1 MSELDD
7 FLSEAVA
14 SHVQALDAFHNGD
27 PTPYEDMWSTGDPV
41 TLFPPEGPAK
51 SGREEV
57 SQTFRSVS
65 SRFSKGTPGSVELV
79 AAGVSGDL
87 AYTVAWE
94 RASVS
99 WEGGPVEP
107 STLRVTHIYRR
118 EDGEWK
124 IVHLHGGGGPA
135 LDHLV
140 GTRNRFGDRVATDQS
155 PPAEPSTE

>member
-57 SQTFRSVS
+57 SQTFRSVC
-65 SRFSKGTPGSVELV
+65 RGSPK
-79 AAGVSGDL
+79 A
-87 AYTVAWE
+87 
-94 RASVS
+94 
-99 WEGGPVEP
+99 
-107 STLRVTHIYRR
+107 RR
-118 EDGEWK
+118 E
-124 IVHLHGGGGPA
+124 VSNSSPQA
-135 LDHLV
+135 SA
-140 GTRNRFGDRVATDQS
+140 ATWHTQLRGS
-155 PPAEPSTE
+155 APRCPGRAAR